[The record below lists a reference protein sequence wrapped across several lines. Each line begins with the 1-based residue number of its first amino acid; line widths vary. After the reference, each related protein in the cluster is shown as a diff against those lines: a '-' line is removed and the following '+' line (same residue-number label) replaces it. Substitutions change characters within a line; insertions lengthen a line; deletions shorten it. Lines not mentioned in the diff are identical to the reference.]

1 MIIKPRAY
9 GDIAVY
15 HGDGGDG
22 LRRPLQ
28 FAWKMWGLAL
38 TELILLAMAIIPV
51 LILRWDFREVFRMR
65 IPTWRQVFGTL
76 VLWLGSYIAVLT
88 VVMIISYLFPQGMSD
103 VGSDMLEFFASVPFP
118 VRFFILTVM
127 PAICE
132 EAHTGLYLYSL
143 SIPAW
148 TRLFHGLYLR
158 LHLTPRFW
166 GRQSRSL
173 DLH

>member
-1 MIIKPRAY
+1 MVMAVMVFAAAPY
-9 GDIAVY
+9 GCLENVGAGPD
-15 HGDGGDG
+15 
-22 LRRPLQ
+22 
-28 FAWKMWGLAL
+28 W
-38 TELILLAMAIIPV
+38 LILSHGVIPV

-76 VLWLGSYIAVLT
+76 VLWLGSYISVLT

-132 EAHTGLYLYSL
+132 EA
-143 SIPAW
+143 
-148 TRLFHGLYLR
+148 
-158 LHLTPRFW
+158 LHRDFIIFL
-166 GRQSRSL
+166 
-173 DLH
+173 